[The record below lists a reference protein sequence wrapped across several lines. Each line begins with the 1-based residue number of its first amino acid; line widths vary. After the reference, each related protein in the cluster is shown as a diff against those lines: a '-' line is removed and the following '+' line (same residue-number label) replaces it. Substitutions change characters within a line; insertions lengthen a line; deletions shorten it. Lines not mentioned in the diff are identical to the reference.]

1 MLKYIK
7 EWMKDYNE
15 VQKEWNLMGFFSVS
29 TMFGTYVYF
38 DKELYEEYR
47 KQKEISKQKTLEY
60 EELKQKVAKIDND
73 IEFIK
78 QILLEQI
85 DGSQRSVN

>member
-38 DKELYEEYR
+38 DKELYEEYK
-47 KQKEISKQKTLEY
+47 KQKEKEY
-60 EELKQKVAKIDND
+60 DT
-73 IEFIK
+73 
-78 QILLEQI
+78 
-85 DGSQRSVN
+85 